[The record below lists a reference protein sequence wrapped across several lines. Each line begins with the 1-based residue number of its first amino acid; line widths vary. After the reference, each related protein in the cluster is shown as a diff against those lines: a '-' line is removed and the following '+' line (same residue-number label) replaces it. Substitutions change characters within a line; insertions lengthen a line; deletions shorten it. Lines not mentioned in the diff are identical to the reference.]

1 MSLFPLYDEVV
12 SQMNGKETILNQT
25 HCTTI
30 TRLTQEHLNLI
41 YLLILHHY
49 IKTKPGKM
57 DLPYGS
63 RTVSNGKGI
72 SFRRLNQI
80 PDNVQKIIHRYLTI
94 ISSD

>member
-12 SQMNGKETILNQT
+12 SKMNGEETALNQS

-30 TRLTQEHLNLI
+30 TKLSQEHLNII

-49 IKTKPGKM
+49 ISTKPGKTDM
-57 DLPYGS
+57 PYGS

-80 PDNVQKIIHRYLTI
+80 PDDTQKIIHRYLMI
-94 ISSD
+94 ITAE